1 VSLAA
6 RHLEANG
13 IPTVILG
20 AARDVVENVGVP
32 RFVFTDFPLGNPA
45 GRPYDASMQR
55 AIVEIGLETLE
66 TAAAARTTVRTPFVW
81 DETGA
86 WKDEF
91 MQLDPARM
99 EHYRAQGEIRRAI
112 RETVK
117 AAGRLRGWT
126 GGELYKP

>member
-1 VSLAA
+1 
-6 RHLEANG
+6 
-13 IPTVILG
+13 
-20 AARDVVENVGVP
+20 VGVP

-55 AIVEIGLETLE
+55 EIVEIGLETLE
-66 TAAAARTTVRTPFVW
+66 SAVEPRTTLRTPFVW